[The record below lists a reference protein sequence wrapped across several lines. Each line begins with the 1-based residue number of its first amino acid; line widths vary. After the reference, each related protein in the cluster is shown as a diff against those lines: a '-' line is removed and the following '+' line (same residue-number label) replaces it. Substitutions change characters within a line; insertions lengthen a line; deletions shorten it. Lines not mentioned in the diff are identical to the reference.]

1 MGSFYGDQVRHGPRG
16 AYHADPMVF
25 TWQEVGLGVQ
35 IQIWFSRRSR
45 VPETA
50 NRAPKPL
57 SQNNVGSTN
66 TQSRKRLFLLPQLA
80 SDKIRIARHKHH
92 GLFPHLSSRGTR
104 RGNTSVKSLTG
115 GPQYASRRRR
125 TIVLRRLRHCCMQ
138 ASHHLRRGD
147 CTPGPVAHQSRRFAL
162 HTRNRFRDQVTCCR
176 ASFQHRRGSGI
187 HRGLFWPSFQT
198 NAFAR
203 ESGH

>member
-80 SDKIRIARHKHH
+80 SDKIISGNSNRSKLIVGHANGRPKTCRGSPNLLICKVCRFPVVERHCGFVNAPLNLRFVDWLAAGSAFGLTHLLMRPVAVTRSIAK
-92 GLFPHLSSRGTR
+92 P
-104 RGNTSVKSLTG
+104 VSL
-115 GPQYASRRRR
+115 RF
-125 TIVLRRLRHCCMQ
+125 LRR
-138 ASHHLRRGD
+138 APSK
-147 CTPGPVAHQSRRFAL
+147 
-162 HTRNRFRDQVTCCR
+162 CR
-176 ASFQHRRGSGI
+176 ASAET
-187 HRGLFWPSFQT
+187 QT
-198 NAFAR
+198 RSYPA
-203 ESGH
+203 S